1 MDAKK
6 VEVYWHSTGKKHS
19 RDQKIIVRRAK
30 SGEEIVVLNGAR
42 RALFHDM
49 LVIADGKRPVA
60 IAGIMGGRETEVSES
75 TRNILLECAQF
86 EPRQVRRTSKVTGIA
101 SDSSYRF
108 ERGVD
113 AEGVEL
119 ASKRAAKRIK
129 DLTEGEIPKGAIDI
143 RSGKYEKKRITL
155 RIERLNKVLGL
166 EIKRTIA
173 SDILKRLQ
181 FNILN
186 EV

>member
-1 MDAKK
+1 MHNLSPGRC
-6 VEVYWHSTGKKHS
+6 VVH
-19 RDQKIIVRRAK
+19 QK
-30 SGEEIVVLNGAR
+30 
-42 RALFHDM
+42 
-49 LVIADGKRPVA
+49 
-60 IAGIMGGRETEVSES
+60 
-75 TRNILLECAQF
+75 Q
-86 EPRQVRRTSKVTGIA
+86 QGIA

-108 ERGVD
+108 ERAVD
-113 AEGVEL
+113 PEGVEL
-119 ASKRAAKRIK
+119 ASKRAVKLIK
-129 DLTEGEIPKGAIDI
+129 DFAEGEVAHGVIDI

-186 EV
+186 EVDTFIDVEVPSYRGDVYREIDLIEEVARIYGYNNIPNKDLY